1 MKVKIRKVGNSMV
14 LTVPNTVAEEMA
26 LYEGQEFEVSSFST
40 GLTYTPV
47 RNMRKVKWSK
57 YSGLK
62 GLNITEGIDPAD
74 YVRKMRDKERDVW
87 ND

>member
-1 MKVKIRKVGNSMV
+1 MKVKVRKVGNSMV

-26 LYEGQEFEVSSFST
+26 LYEGQEFEVSSFSA

-47 RNMRKVKWSK
+47 RNTRKVKWSK
-57 YSGLK
+57 YNSLK
-62 GLNITEGIDPAD
+62 GLNITDGIDPTE
-74 YVRKMRDKERDVW
+74 YVRKMRDKERNAC

>member
-1 MKVKIRKVGNSMV
+1 MKVKVRKVGNSMV

-26 LYEGQEFEVSSFST
+26 LYEGQEFEVSPFSE

-47 RNMRKVKWSK
+47 RNIKKVKWSK
-57 YSGLK
+57 YSSLK
-62 GLNITEGIDPAD
+62 GLNITEGTDPAE
-74 YVRKMRDKERDVW
+74 YVRKSRDMERDVW

>member
-1 MKVKIRKVGNSMV
+1 MKVKVRKVGNSMV
-14 LTVPNTVAEEMA
+14 LTVPNRVAEEMA

-47 RNMRKVKWSK
+47 RNTRKVKWSK
-57 YSGLK
+57 YSSLK
-62 GLNITEGIDPAD
+62 GLNITDGVDPAA
-74 YVRKMRDKERDVW
+74 YVRKLRDKERDAW